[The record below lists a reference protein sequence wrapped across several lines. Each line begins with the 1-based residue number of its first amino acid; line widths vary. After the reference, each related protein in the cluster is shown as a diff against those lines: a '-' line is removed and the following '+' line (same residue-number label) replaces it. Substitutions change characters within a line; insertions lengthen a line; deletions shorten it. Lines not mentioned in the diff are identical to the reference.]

1 MSVEST
7 LLAKAND
14 IFIARLRLTQTP
26 KNTRCHASGEPLIQI
41 ITPAQ
46 PQELFLLGRCKVLQP
61 SASSSQ
67 RSIQLETQDPD
78 VGLSKGRSTRG
89 GLVLCGCVRRINTCD
104 DDPRSRYDLTR
115 QVSAVVVGFQSDCP
129 FQHNLKTCD
138 LPLGVQDHVP
148 RQFSDGYHVGSF
160 LQLDRLGVYEPALVV
175 YDHVRVERARVFS
188 ILVETIKPIA
198 KWSSVSRIENDRY
211 HESSDD
217 VRITS
222 SGQTTIRSNTTTWL
236 VQHPRASTP
245 FTLQE
250 QGRRSGR
257 ELRGVDDDSGQS
269 DELRQSVGLRRGTES
284 RSETAAESSS
294 L

>member
-1 MSVEST
+1 MSPRNLIPSGKIFLLPPNSKHVIAFLMSVEST

-61 SASSSQ
+61 STSSSQ

-115 QVSAVVVGFQSDCP
+115 QVSAVVVWLSVK
-129 FQHNLKTCD
+129 L
-138 LPLGVQDHVP
+138 
-148 RQFSDGYHVGSF
+148 F
-160 LQLDRLGVYEPALVV
+160 L
-175 YDHVRVERARVFS
+175 
-188 ILVETIKPIA
+188 
-198 KWSSVSRIENDRY
+198 
-211 HESSDD
+211 
-217 VRITS
+217 
-222 SGQTTIRSNTTTWL
+222 
-236 VQHPRASTP
+236 ST
-245 FTLQE
+245 
-250 QGRRSGR
+250 
-257 ELRGVDDDSGQS
+257 
-269 DELRQSVGLRRGTES
+269 
-284 RSETAAESSS
+284 
-294 L
+294 